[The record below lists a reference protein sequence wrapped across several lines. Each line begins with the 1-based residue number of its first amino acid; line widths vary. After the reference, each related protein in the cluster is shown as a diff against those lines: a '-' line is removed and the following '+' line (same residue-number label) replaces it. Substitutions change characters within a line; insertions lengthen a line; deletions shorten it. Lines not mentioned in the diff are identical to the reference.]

1 MSINLTVVIDND
13 EAIKKFKELQKVAK
27 STTSNIVTDSERMDM
42 AIRKFGSALASIGLG
57 FSFTELARQVATVR
71 GEFQQLEVAF
81 ATMLG
86 NKAEADALMQRTVE
100 LAATTPFDLQGVAQG
115 TKQLL
120 AFGSTSQEV
129 TGEIKMI
136 GNIAAGLSIPLGDL
150 VYLYGTTRTQGRL
163 FTQDLRQF
171 MGRGIPLA
179 EELAKQ
185 FGVTKDKVGELV
197 TAGKV
202 GFADV
207 KKALVSMTSEGGK
220 FYNLMEEQSKTI
232 SGQMSNLG
240 DSIQQM
246 FNEIGKQ
253 SEGAISKAIESAS
266 YLVENYEKVGKV
278 LIDIVAA
285 YGSYKAAVM
294 IVNGV
299 IKVRT
304 ALLAAET
311 LALRA
316 NALAHTN
323 LTKATVLLTKAL
335 KAMNVTALANP
346 YVLAGVAVAG
356 LTFGIYKLITAKSE
370 EKKAHEDVTEAI
382 DKNNKSLEESTQK
395 ALEAA
400 KAMSDVNSTAY
411 ERKKGYDD
419 LISIYP
425 ELLQKY
431 DEEKVKLMSVAD
443 AERELALLESER
455 RKANAEAKRDEL
467 QQEYDELRSQRVVN
481 FVNGERRI
489 TTGADSKRGN
499 YLEAAIADWN
509 AKIEEER
516 HIQERIAF
524 DALSIEE
531 KIAAYEKQ
539 NSILEDRI
547 IEYTNKV
554 NEQVELG
561 DSYMASVFT
570 DIVNKAK
577 SEQAVIQRNI
587 ESLKKIAD
595 ENNPNKG
602 EDEDEK
608 KAKVIANARKK
619 AQEEAHKE
627 EIEAKKAQIKDKVEL
642 LEYEKDEELKA
653 IRERIMAEKDAIVEQ
668 SLVDLW
674 HATYEKFDN
683 QIKAA
688 IKDKNVKGIVSNLTF
703 DLPEWTKIGDLGIQ
717 DPSVVIKDNDKENI
731 PEVMALFGDLSRV
744 GAESLREIAKEARAA
759 MGAISDPKDAAVIS
773 DKIDEIE
780 DKADSLEPPLK
791 RLGKNIKDL
800 FTSDIDSEAWRDAFV
815 ELGDSFQDIIAYTT
829 ALDDVLDSIGHGG
842 ALDGAIDGLN
852 AAFSAFQ
859 AAGKGAKIGSVF
871 GPLGAAA
878 GAVIGAVGSLVK
890 SISQIHD
897 KKKEKS
903 IQRLQEQIETL
914 EGSYERL
921 GRAVDDAYSTDAS
934 ALIEQQNQLLRQQKA
949 LIEQQ
954 IDEEEDKKKTDKD
967 RIKDWQKQIE
977 DIDNDIAD
985 NAAKAQEAITG
996 ISFDGFYNSFV
1007 DTLADM
1013 SSSSED
1019 FADNFED
1026 YLKKSILSAL
1036 IAEQYKDKIQ
1046 ALYDNFAKANEDSE
1060 ITQQEIEAL
1069 RAENDALVNNMIKDR
1084 DNLAKAYGW
1093 TNDSGDSGSKS
1104 SGGFQTMSQETGSEL
1119 NGRFT
1124 DIQGKVTDIR
1134 SFVIEIMNMGKM
1146 QYAETVNIRD
1156 IMIQLNGNV
1165 GDIKSYT
1172 KVLPAMLESIN
1183 TMSKKLD
1190 NL

>member
-120 AFGSTSQEV
+120 AYGSTAQEV
-129 TGEIKMI
+129 TGEIKML
-136 GNIAAGLSIPLGDL
+136 GNIAAGLSMPLGDL

-207 KKALVSMTSEGGK
+207 QKALVSMTSEGGK

-232 SGQMSNLG
+232 SGQMSNLS

-316 NALAHTN
+316 NAIAHTN

-356 LTFGIYKLITAKSE
+356 LTFGIYKLISAKSAE
-370 EKKAHEDVTEAI
+370 EKAI
-382 DKNNKSLEESTQK
+382 EKVNEKIAEESELLDKVQDRAGKYAQVVTNTNESIDRRK
-395 ALEAA
+395 
-400 KAMSDVNSTAY
+400 SAY
-411 ERKKGYDD
+411 ES
-419 LISIYP
+419 LISVYP

-431 DEEKVKLMSVAD
+431 SEEKAMLIDLEQLNRDIAVVA
-443 AERELALLESER
+443 
-455 RKANAEAKRDEL
+455 
-467 QQEYDELRSQRVVN
+467 
-481 FVNGERRI
+481 
-489 TTGADSKRGN
+489 
-499 YLEAAIADWN
+499 
-509 AKIEEER
+509 EER
-516 HIQERIAF
+516 KLKALQAQREDIQQAINAINVDMNG
-524 DALSIEE
+524 DALSIINEVE
-531 KIAAYEKQ
+531 RLKELDAQLDLVNSKIAEQNGLIQQMRYESSLSKEE
-539 NSILEDRI
+539 L
-547 IEYTNKV
+547 IEYYQSELDAIDELINSQDKLRSAESKTTLEEQRDFWQTKLDNVKGNKEGQKTV
-554 NEQVELG
+554 NNQDE
-561 DSYMASVFT
+561 AA
-570 DIVNKAK
+570 IKA
-577 SEQAVIQRNI
+577 QA
-587 ESLKKIAD
+587 
-595 ENNPNKG
+595 
-602 EDEDEK
+602 
-608 KAKVIANARKK
+608 KARQK
-619 AQEEAHKE
+619 AQEEAHKAE
-627 EIEAKKAQIKDKVEL
+627 MEAKKAQIKDKVEL
-642 LEYEKDEELKA
+642 LEYERDEELKA
-653 IRERIMAEKDAIVEQ
+653 IRERIMAEKDIIVEQ
-668 SLVDLW
+668 SLIDLW
-674 HATYEKFDN
+674 NATYEKFEN
-683 QIKAA
+683 QIREA
-688 IKDKNVKGIVSNLTF
+688 INDKKVNGIVSQLTF
-703 DLPEWTKIGDLGIQ
+703 DLPEWTKGDLGMQ
-717 DPSVVIKDNDKENI
+717 DPSEVIKGNAKENI

-800 FTSDIDSEAWRDAFV
+800 FTSDIDSEAWSDAFG
-815 ELGDSFQDIIAYTT
+815 ELGDSFQHIIAYTT

-859 AAGKGAKIGSVF
+859 AAGKGAQIGNMF
-871 GPLGAAA
+871 GPIGAAA
-878 GAVIGAVGSLVK
+878 GAAIGAVGSLVK

-897 KKKEKS
+897 KNSEKR

-914 EGSYERL
+914 ESSYDRL
-921 GRAVDDAYSTDAS
+921 GRAVDKAYSTQAAD
-934 ALIEQQNQLLRQQKA
+934 LIEQQNELLQKQIELVKQQRA
-949 LIEQQ
+949 
-954 IDEEEDKKKTDKD
+954 EEEDKKKTDND
-967 RIKDWQKQIE
+967 RIKEFDDEIENLGNAIE
-977 DIDNDIAD
+977 DNV
-985 NAAKAQEAITG
+985 AKAKEAITG
-996 ISFDGFYNSFV
+996 ISFDQFYNSFV

-1069 RAENDALVNNMIKDR
+1069 RAENEALVNNMIKDR